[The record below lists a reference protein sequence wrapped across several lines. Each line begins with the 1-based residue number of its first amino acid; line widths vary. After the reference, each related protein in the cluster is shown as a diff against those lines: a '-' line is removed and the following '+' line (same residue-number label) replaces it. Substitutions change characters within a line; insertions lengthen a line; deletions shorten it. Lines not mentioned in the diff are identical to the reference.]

1 MDPRLRFFISNNW
14 LWKLNITTAK
24 LTAYLHQTGTPHDAM
39 LAKTLMHH
47 HNQSI
52 FQHFLH
58 HIPEKLFVGKSVLYL
73 FLYLLKATEILFQF
87 SIKFF
92 NKFMNHNPENLL
104 VVTKNYIFIH
114 FSLLRQRSFGPT
126 SVSDVSANQVA

>member
-1 MDPRLRFFISNNW
+1 MLLKLSSTPMDPRLRFFISNNW

-87 SIKFF
+87 SIKFL

-104 VVTKNYIFIH
+104 VVTKIIYLF
-114 FSLLRQRSFGPT
+114 T
-126 SVSDVSANQVA
+126 SPC